1 MTIARRALLG
11 WASGLSA
18 LTALPA
24 LPASARAAGFDAA
37 LDAAAGL
44 GSPAVGGG
52 VVTRDGL
59 VWSGVRGVRRADGSD
74 PVLIGDRWHL
84 GSNTKA
90 MTAAV
95 FARLVEQGR
104 TRWGLTLAEAFPGMP
119 LDPAW
124 RDVPVEA
131 LMRHRAGLIDEPVLG
146 RTWLMTAR
154 GDPKSLP
161 EQRAA
166 LAASALSRP
175 PAGEPGAF
183 AYANLN
189 YIVLGAVIE
198 AIAGAPWEDV
208 MRAQMFEPLGLAS
221 AGFGPPPD
229 PNAWGHIQAD
239 GRPTPMDPA
248 SPYSDN
254 PAALGPA
261 GTVHMTIADYA
272 RWTQALCGG
281 DWLSADSLARLGDAP
296 ETTSAYALG
305 WLVLPAPP
313 VGLFAGADRL
323 LGHEGSNTMWHAVA
337 LVAPSRGAAVFAFA
351 NDEAKGAAAAQTLAQ
366 RLAIQSA

>member
-1 MTIARRALLG
+1 MTIDRRALLG
-11 WASGLSA
+11 WTSGLSA
-18 LTALPA
+18 LAALPA
-24 LPASARAAGFDAA
+24 AARTTGFDAA
-37 LDAAAGL
+37 LDAAARI

-52 VVTRDGL
+52 VVTREGL

-95 FARLVEQGR
+95 FARLVEQR
-104 TRWGLTLAEAFPGMP
+104 RARWDLTLAQAFPGMA

-131 LMRHRAGLIDEPVLG
+131 LMRHRAGLTDEPVLG
-146 RTWLMTAR
+146 RMWLMTAR
-154 GDPKSLP
+154 ADPKSLP

-189 YIVLGAVIE
+189 YIIVGAVIE
-198 AIAGAPWEDV
+198 AIVGAAWEDV
-208 MRAQMFEPLGLAS
+208 MRAQLFEPLGLAS

-229 PNAWGHIQAD
+229 PNAWGHVED
-239 GRPTPMDPA
+239 GGRLTPMDPA
-248 SPYSDN
+248 NPYADN

-281 DWLSADSLARLGDAP
+281 DWLSADSLARLGDSP

-305 WLVLPAPP
+305 WMVLPAPP

-337 LVAPSRGAAVFAFA
+337 LIAPAMGSAVFTFA
-351 NDEAKGAAAAQTLAQ
+351 NDETRGATAAQTLAQ
-366 RLAIQSA
+366 RLAVLTA